1 MSKQLLILR
10 HAKSDHGNRSLSD
23 HDRPLNDRG
32 RESAAKMGAFM
43 RKRDLLPEL
52 VLSSSA
58 VRTTETL
65 SLLAQAAELH
75 AKTEFQDL
83 LYLASA
89 PTMLESAA
97 TRAQEERCVMLV
109 GHNPGSE
116 DVLHVLGLGIHEMP
130 TCSLAHIE
138 LDIDDWVLATG
149 SIKARLIDLWLVKSL
164 PDS

>member
-1 MSKQLLILR
+1 MSKQLLVLR
-10 HAKSDHGNRSLSD
+10 HAKSDHGNRALSD
-23 HDRPLNDRG
+23 HERPLNERG
-32 RESAAKMGAFM
+32 RDAAARMGAFM
-43 RKRDLLPEL
+43 RGRNLLPDL
-52 VLSSSA
+52 VLCSSA
-58 VRTTETL
+58 ARTTETL
-65 SLLAQAAELH
+65 SLLAQAADLH

-89 PTMLESAA
+89 PTMLEIAS
-97 TRAQEERCVMLV
+97 TRSLSEDCVMLV

-116 DVLHVLGLGIHEMP
+116 DVLHVLGLGMHEMP

-149 SIKARLIDLWLVKSL
+149 SIEARLIDLWLVKSL

>member
-97 TRAQEERCVMLV
+97 TRAQEEQCVMLV

-149 SIKARLIDLWLVKSL
+149 SVKARLIDLWLVKSL

>member
-1 MSKQLLILR
+1 MSKQLFVLR
-10 HAKSDHGNRSLSD
+10 HAKSDHGNRTLSD
-23 HDRPLNDRG
+23 HDRPLNERG

-43 RKRDLLPEL
+43 RTHDLIPEL
-52 VLSSSA
+52 VLSSSS
-58 VRTTETL
+58 VRTTEPL
-65 SLLAQAAELH
+65 SLLPQAAELH

-89 PTMLESAA
+89 QTMLEIAA
-97 TRAQEERCVMLV
+97 TRAHGEERVMLV

-149 SIKARLIDLWLVKSL
+149 SVKARLIDLWLVKSL

>member
-1 MSKQLLILR
+1 MSKQLLVLR
-10 HAKSDHGNRSLSD
+10 HAKSDHGDRTLSD
-23 HDRPLNDRG
+23 HDRPLNERG
-32 RESAAKMGAFM
+32 REAATRMGGFM
-43 RKRDLLPEL
+43 RSRNLLPDL
-52 VLSSSA
+52 VLCSSA

-65 SLLAQAAELH
+65 SLLAQSADLH

-89 PTMLESAA
+89 PTMLEIAA
-97 TRAQEERCVMLV
+97 TRAQSDDCVMLV

-116 DVLHVLGLGIHEMP
+116 DVLHVLGLGMHEMP

-149 SIKARLIDLWLVKSL
+149 SVEARLIDLWLVKSL